1 MATSDEFDKLK
12 KKLQETAAIQAKL
25 HSGVK
30 GYLEVV
36 RDLGE
41 AQNSLNHAKKQQ
53 IEYEKELKELDK
65 DLNRLKA
72 KLIGLEGDEAKIVR
86 KQISNLEKN
95 IKSREDIN
103 KELLKTIGY
112 LGTVTDEL
120 GEQVKQTSKMALGF
134 NSINKGIKQ
143 LPGLLKKGYGY
154 LKTNGIF
161 EMDKDLRNA
170 AKSMNTLGS
179 NFEGFSNNIN
189 TANKITGMW
198 GVGTSQLAKAQQSYS
213 EEIGRSVILNE
224 EGLVAIGEIAA
235 GTHLGAEGA
244 SSMVSQM
251 DRFGV
256 SAIGTKDIIEETVKI
271 AAKMGVNS
279 EKAIKS
285 LQVNLKLSQR
295 FNFKGGVKG
304 LTTMSNEAAR
314 LKIDMEGISGLA
326 EKVFRPEGAVEMAAQ
341 LAVMG
346 GEFAK
351 LGDYN
356 TLMYKARN
364 DFGGFAKDIASATIE
379 FIDFNKQTGESTLK
393 GGLAADRMREIAKI
407 TGIQVEELQKMATEQ
422 MRIKTYGAMVSP
434 SVTSKEDRE
443 MIASIAKIK
452 DGEATVYI
460 NNEDVSLKDLNDAQ
474 VTLYKQEQKS
484 LKERAEASQT
494 FDDVFQNFIKTLK
507 STLLPIVQGLKKNL
521 GEPIQKLIDE
531 WRAAGLY
538 EKMEKFTKGAIDV
551 ITWGGKWVVKLA
563 DLLGAGGTLAAII
576 GGSLLV
582 KASTWILNGRMLRLG
597 FNSAGGG
604 IGTPGTGGNGVG
616 VPGKNGGLSKMQKAR
631 NIKNHGKI
639 GGGIKNMSKGMK
651 GGIGGMGLGLA
662 GMGLGM
668 ANDNEVFGEEGS
680 TGHKVAGIGASAL
693 QWGGTGAMIGSIIPG
708 VGTAVGGAIGA
719 IGGAIAG
726 MVEEGVFD
734 KKQTSYSNIKPN
746 VNDGVIKF
754 NGNDKFMDVDENT
767 MIAGTS
773 VNGNKD
779 LAKSINNNSIKH
791 TGNERTIDLNSID
804 NIVSK
809 LTKNNS
815 NSVNASKNSSS
826 TSKMVHSFDEIKIN
840 INFNSDSTWLNK
852 VGEDISKDRRF
863 IRDISVKIQE
873 EIRMAIGGGKLNPN
887 PL

>member
-1 MATSDEFDKLK
+1 MATNDEFDKLK
-12 KKLQETAAIQAKL
+12 KKLQESAKIQAKL

-30 GYLEVV
+30 DYLEVV
-36 RDLGE
+36 RELGE
-41 AQNSLNHAKKQQ
+41 VQYSLNHAKQQQ
-53 IEYEKELKELDK
+53 IEYEKELKELNK
-65 DLNRLKA
+65 ELNNLKN
-72 KLIGLEGDEAKIVR
+72 KSVNLQGDEAINAK
-86 KQISNLEKN
+86 KQIAKLKGN
-95 IKSREDIN
+95 IKAREEIN
-103 KELLKTIGY
+103 NELKKSINH

-120 GEQVKQTSKMALGF
+120 GEQVKQTNKMALGF
-134 NSINKGIKQ
+134 NSINKGLKQ
-143 LPGLLKKGYGY
+143 LPGLIKKGYGY

-170 AKSMNTLGS
+170 AKSMNTLGG

-304 LTTMSNEAAR
+304 LTTMANEAAR

-434 SVTSKEDRE
+434 SVSSKEDRE
-443 MIASIAKIK
+443 MIASLAKIK
-452 DGEATVYI
+452 NGEATIYI

-484 LKERAEASQT
+484 LKERAEISQT
-494 FDDVFQNFIKTLK
+494 FDEVFDNFVKTLK

-521 GEPIQKLIDE
+521 GEPIQQLIDN
-531 WRAAGLY
+531 WRKEGLY

-563 DLLGAGGTLAAII
+563 DLLGARGTLAAII

-597 FNSAGGG
+597 FNSVGGG
-604 IGTPGTGGNGVG
+604 IGVPGTGGI
-616 VPGKNGGLSKMQKAR
+616 GKKGMMSGMSPMTHGRNIGKYGKTGANILKGGKTLARGAGGLSIATASIDGVTNLMDDDLSVGEGLLKTLDQNKYMAL
-631 NIKNHGKI
+631 GAAI
-639 GGGIKNMSKGMK
+639 GSIFPVVGTLAGA
-651 GGIGGMGLGLA
+651 GIGGVADWVSTMGDGDGL
-662 GMGLGM
+662 
-668 ANDNEVFGEEGS
+668 
-680 TGHKVAGIGASAL
+680 IGDY
-693 QWGGTGAMIGSIIPG
+693 G
-708 VGTAVGGAIGA
+708 
-719 IGGAIAG
+719 
-726 MVEEGVFD
+726 
-734 KKQTSYSNIKPN
+734 KKQINYSNVKPD

-804 NIVSK
+804 SIVSK

-815 NSVNASKNSSS
+815 NSVSTSKNSSS

-840 INFNSDSTWLNK
+840 INFNSESTWLNK